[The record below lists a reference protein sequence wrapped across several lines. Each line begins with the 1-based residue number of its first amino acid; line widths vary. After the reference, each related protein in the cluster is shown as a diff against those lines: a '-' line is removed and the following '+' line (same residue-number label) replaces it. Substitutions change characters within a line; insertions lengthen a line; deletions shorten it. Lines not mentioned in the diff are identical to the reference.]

1 MNTFIRAFADYLTP
15 FTASLVPEIFTP
27 PGKPIDESR
36 YGILILESASELIP
50 GNRTMDLSLSLEI
63 RFHLSEQGAF
73 VAADTDAVETGLY
86 NALSTALGE
95 LVQYMPLPGQPD
107 TAPLLLNATIT
118 PPQSAAES
126 YLHLIQFDISLI
138 VQF

>member
-15 FTASLVPEIFTP
+15 FTASIVPEIFTP

-36 YGILILESASELIP
+36 YGILILESTSELIP

-107 TAPLLLNATIT
+107 GLQPAGPWLRPGISACR
-118 PPQSAAES
+118 PEPQRHFPQWPG
-126 YLHLIQFDISLI
+126 YR
-138 VQF
+138 